1 MKNKNIINLTLVAI
15 VVFLS
20 SCSKNKTT
28 VDPLGCTVDA
38 PSTYEFEHEGTSTVF
53 FTGQTARLQQ
63 AKDLY
68 TLLNGSTP
76 VSYTDLLN
84 AFEVAD
90 NNLKKKIAE
99 NSENNQY
106 DKIDVIADIESIL
119 STYATTSNS
128 LTNDTAYAGYAG
140 MWGGYQLSERG
151 WEADQQYAKMLI
163 GALCLEQVCYDY
175 LTKMDVDNTNRAEYD
190 GQVCTKRE
198 HYYDE
203 GYGYVY
209 GLDDDITNSEINN
222 SLLLGK
228 YLNKHT
234 GAPDAASGY
243 NYRDQV
249 YDAFKK
255 GRQALVD
262 SCTDVL
268 TAEIN
273 TIMTSLSKVVAWHAQ
288 DYLNGANAALGTPDF
303 HHDISEAW
311 GFIYSLQFT
320 KDANGNPMFT
330 TAEVNQM
337 LADLDQGSGAWDIQS
352 STLVT
357 MRDLINSRVD
367 FTN

>member
-1 MKNKNIINLTLVAI
+1 M
-15 VVFLS
+15 LS
-20 SCSKNKTT
+20 GALILASCSKDSTNT
-28 VDPLGCTVDA
+28 PPPSCTVEA
-38 PSTYEFEHEGTSTVF
+38 PATYEFTYDGVSTVF

-63 AKDLY
+63 AVDLY
-68 TLLNGSTP
+68 DLLNGSTP
-76 VSYTDLLN
+76 VSNADLLN

-99 NSENNQY
+99 NSDGNQY
-106 DKIDVIADIESIL
+106 DKDQVIADIESIL

-128 LTNDTAYAGYAG
+128 LTNDTAYAGNAG
-140 MWGGYQLSERG
+140 TWGGYQLSERG

-209 GLDDDITNSEINN
+209 GLDDDITDSEIKN

-234 GAPDAASGY
+234 GSGNASGI
-243 NYRDQV
+243 NYRDRV

-262 SCTDVL
+262 TCTVVL
-268 TAEIN
+268 NAEIN
-273 TIMTSLSKVVAWHAQ
+273 TIFVSLSKVVAWHAQ
-288 DYLNGANAALGTPDF
+288 DYLNSANGALGTPDF

-320 KDANGNPMFT
+320 KDADGNPMFT
-330 TAEVNQM
+330 TAEVTGWLNE
-337 LADLDQGSGAWDIQS
+337 LDQGSGAWDIES
-352 STLVT
+352 STLV
-357 MRDLINSRVD
+357 DIKNAINSRVD
-367 FTN
+367 FN